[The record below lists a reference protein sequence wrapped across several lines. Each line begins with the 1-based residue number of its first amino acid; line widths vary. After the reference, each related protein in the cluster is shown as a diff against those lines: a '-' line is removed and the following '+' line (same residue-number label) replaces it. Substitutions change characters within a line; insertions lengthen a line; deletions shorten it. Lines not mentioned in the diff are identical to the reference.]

1 MGNYLCLMET
11 KHYSAKIELKD
22 AEGETKRRFR
32 NILANSGEIMES
44 GEIRALDDLYVMG
57 YDGELYKISDLNTNP
72 DKQTEKYAVK
82 AQADHGEM
90 IGGELTPTIEKQF
103 GSCKVWLE
111 NDGLHARMYFAD
123 NDALADHAYAISR
136 DASYS
141 TGIDWFPDGYYG
153 TGYEIEQP
161 IGILREIS
169 MVLTGN
175 DPRAKTID
183 TKQTES
189 KGIEGAAEV
198 TDGVNNNLKKGNL
211 MTKKL
216 DELTPDERDAM
227 GRRIAEI
234 IDDFTTDAPES
245 ETEPTR
251 RDTKDA
257 EGEEAEA
264 PAETPET
271 KEEVKT
277 EEAPKEESK
286 DSANIK
292 HNTVL
297 VIKDNVAKQEKG
309 KTMTKSTDWLY
320 GAEGKRAFADTLKAA
335 GGRLN
340 ATFDSMWRAEL
351 AKHTNDDITGLA
363 LPVDVQKRFI
373 SALGNSDGII
383 SHFAM
388 VNTKGL
394 NLNLLDAASD
404 EGGRAKGHKKGDT
417 KADQSLTNTIRSV
430 YTKMVYKRLALDAMD
445 LYENPELIEFRADE
459 LVANIIKEI
468 ERAAVIG
475 DGRQAP
481 SGTDP
486 DYRMFDSTTS
496 RGFFSIAADAA
507 AQSGFGT
514 SVASAVSGANNLYEG
529 VIKGRS
535 KIKTEGAQFIVAKS
549 SAVEDLLLKSTA
561 NGYFVQPGQRVEDV
575 LQVSRVYTPSWMEN
589 ATADAYLIVD
599 NAYKMIGESN
609 IRVRSDF
616 DTSTN
621 QDILLDETPRG
632 GSLGE
637 YKSAVAISL
646 TAESE

>member
-1 MGNYLCLMET
+1 MET
-11 KHYSAKIELKD
+11 KHYSAKIQLKD

-44 GEIRALDDLYVMG
+44 GEIRELDDLYVMG
-57 YDGELYKISDLNTNP
+57 YDGELYKISDLKTNP

-82 AQADHGEM
+82 AQADHGEL
-90 IGGELTPTIEKQF
+90 IDGELVPSIEKQF

-111 NDGLHARMYFAD
+111 KDGLHARMYFAD
-123 NDALADHAYAISR
+123 DDALADHAYAISK

-141 TGIDWFPDGYYG
+141 TGIDWYPNGYYG
-153 TGYEIEQP
+153 SGHEIDRP

-183 TKQTES
+183 TKKTES
-189 KGIEGAAEV
+189 KGTDGAAEV
-198 TDGVNNNLKKGNL
+198 NDGVKANLTEGNL

-227 GRRIAEI
+227 GRRIAEV

-245 ETEPTR
+245 ETEPTA

-257 EGEEAEA
+257 EGETAETPNETEETEA
-264 PAETPET
+264 PAEET
-271 KEEVKT
+271 KA
-277 EEAPKEESK
+277 EEAEAKTTNDNKNALTMP
-286 DSANIK
+286 
-292 HNTVL
+292 VL
-297 VIKDNVAKQEKG
+297 VIKDRKEVAHQERTAAVKN
-309 KTMTKSTDWLY
+309 TDWLY
-320 GAEGKRAFADTLKAA
+320 GKEGKKAFADTLKAA

-340 ATFDSMWRAEL
+340 ATFDTMWRAEVS
-351 AKHTNDDITGLA
+351 KHTNDDITGLP
-363 LPVDVQKRFI
+363 LPVDVESRFI

-383 SHFAM
+383 SHFAYI
-388 VNTKGL
+388 NTKGL

-417 KADQSLTNTIRSV
+417 KADQSLTNTVRSI

-468 ERAAVIG
+468 ERAAIIG
-475 DGRQAP
+475 DGREAP
-481 SGTDP
+481 TSTNP

-496 RGFFSIAADAA
+496 RGFYSVAADAA

-514 SVASAVSGANNLYEG
+514 SVASAVSGANLYEG
-529 VIKGRS
+529 VVKGRTT
-535 KIKTEGAQFIVAKS
+535 IKTEGAQYIVAKA
-549 SAVEDLLLKSTA
+549 SAVESLLLMATS
-561 NGYFVQPGQRVEDV
+561 NGYFVQPGQRIEDV
-575 LQVSRVYTPSWMEN
+575 LQVERVYTPAWMEN
-589 ATADAYLIVD
+589 ATADAYLIVN

-637 YKSAVAISL
+637 FKSAAAITIGS
-646 TAESE
+646 ESE